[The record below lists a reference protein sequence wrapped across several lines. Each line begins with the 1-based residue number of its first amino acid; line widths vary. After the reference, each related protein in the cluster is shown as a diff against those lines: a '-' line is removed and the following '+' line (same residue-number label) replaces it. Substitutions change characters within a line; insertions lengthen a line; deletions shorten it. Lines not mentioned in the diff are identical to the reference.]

1 MNHLKEEFRVRRQ
14 AVEGFN
20 RLHRAWQFRQFWFRL
35 VGRNPAKLRGL
46 QQLEKT
52 HQVTARHRRGVHSI
66 PLEQID
72 GSLGRTH
79 DFDAQFRPRTT
90 HTAERWIQVAMA
102 QARDIALPAV
112 QLVRVEDRYY
122 VIDGHHRISVARY
135 MGRLDIDANVEEWS
149 VTPVSSPVCSEAEGC
164 NGAEK
169 HSNTLR
175 RLATG
180 VLQRETWQHVTAIVR
195 RMFIPQRGRISA
207 TGAR

>member
-1 MNHLKEEFRVRRQ
+1 MNHLKEEYRVRRQ

-20 RLHRAWQFRQFWFRL
+20 RLHRAWQFRQFWLRL
-35 VGRNPAKLRGL
+35 VGRNPIELRGL

-52 HQVTARHRRGVHSI
+52 HQVTARHRLGVRSV

-79 DFDAQFRPRTT
+79 DFDGQFRPRTT

-112 QLVRVEDRYY
+112 QLVQVEDRYY

-135 MGRLDIDANVEEWS
+135 MGRLDIDANVEAWS
-149 VTPVSSPVCSEAEGC
+149 VVPVSAPVCS
-164 NGAEK
+164 GAEE
-169 HSNTLR
+169 HSKTPHRWPTDVLR
-175 RLATG
+175 
-180 VLQRETWQHVTAIVR
+180 RETWQHLTATVR
-195 RMFIPQRGRISA
+195 RMFIPQRGRMGT